1 MEYATGPPIG
11 RSAPYDRGRPPG
23 MTGRPLGNARFS
35 EPGRTWRIPVDQ
47 LAQRGG
53 FHGGDSLPILKG
65 PPESP
70 RRLHDEED
78 SVPLSEHE
86 QRMLEQMERALYA
99 EDPKFA
105 SALEGSGLRTY
116 TRRRVYQAV
125 AGFLVGIALLMAGM
139 VAKQVWLSVVGFLV
153 MLGCAV
159 LAVTGWRKAPKPGEQ
174 PAAGAAQ
181 AQGRRQVRQRR
192 SMMDRIEQRWQR
204 R

>member
-1 MEYATGPPIG
+1 M
-11 RSAPYDRGRPPG
+11 
-23 MTGRPLGNARFS
+23 
-35 EPGRTWRIPVDQ
+35 
-47 LAQRGG
+47 
-53 FHGGDSLPILKG
+53 
-65 PPESP
+65 
-70 RRLHDEED
+70 
-78 SVPLSEHE
+78 PLSEHE

-174 PAAGAAQ
+174 PAAGGPHA
-181 AQGRRQVRQRR
+181 RRQARQKR
-192 SMMDRIEQRWQR
+192 SMMDRIEQRWQKR
-204 R
+204 RDEQGGQ

>member
-1 MEYATGPPIG
+1 MA
-11 RSAPYDRGRPPG
+11 D
-23 MTGRPLGNARFS
+23 
-35 EPGRTWRIPVDQ
+35 
-47 LAQRGG
+47 
-53 FHGGDSLPILKG
+53 
-65 PPESP
+65 
-70 RRLHDEED
+70 DEED

-105 SALEGSGLRTY
+105 TALEGSGLRTY

-139 VAKQVWLSVVGFLV
+139 VAKQIWISVVGFLV

-174 PAAGAAQ
+174 QAAGGGG
-181 AQGRRQVRQRR
+181 GRRHPKQRR
-192 SMMDRIEQRWQR
+192 TVMNRIEQRWQR
-204 R
+204 RRDEQGQ

>member
-1 MEYATGPPIG
+1 M
-11 RSAPYDRGRPPG
+11 
-23 MTGRPLGNARFS
+23 
-35 EPGRTWRIPVDQ
+35 
-47 LAQRGG
+47 
-53 FHGGDSLPILKG
+53 
-65 PPESP
+65 
-70 RRLHDEED
+70 
-78 SVPLSEHE
+78 PLSEHE

-105 SALEGSGLRTY
+105 TALEGSGLRTY

-139 VAKQVWLSVVGFLV
+139 VAQQIWISVVGFLV

-174 PAAGAAQ
+174 QQAVTGAAAG
-181 AQGRRQVRQRR
+181 GRRPRQRR

-204 R
+204 RRDEQGH

>member
-1 MEYATGPPIG
+1 M
-11 RSAPYDRGRPPG
+11 
-23 MTGRPLGNARFS
+23 
-35 EPGRTWRIPVDQ
+35 
-47 LAQRGG
+47 
-53 FHGGDSLPILKG
+53 
-65 PPESP
+65 
-70 RRLHDEED
+70 
-78 SVPLSEHE
+78 PLSEHE

-105 SALEGSGLRTY
+105 TALEGSGLRTY

-174 PAAGAAQ
+174 PAGAPAGGPQ
-181 AQGRRQVRQRR
+181 ARRQGRQRR
-192 SMMDRIEQRWQR
+192 SMMDRIEQRWQKR
-204 R
+204 RDEQQGH

>member
-1 MEYATGPPIG
+1 M
-11 RSAPYDRGRPPG
+11 
-23 MTGRPLGNARFS
+23 
-35 EPGRTWRIPVDQ
+35 
-47 LAQRGG
+47 
-53 FHGGDSLPILKG
+53 
-65 PPESP
+65 
-70 RRLHDEED
+70 
-78 SVPLSEHE
+78 PLSEHE

-105 SALEGSGLRTY
+105 TALEGSGLRTY

-139 VAKQVWLSVVGFLV
+139 VAQQIWVSVVGFLV

-174 PAAGAAQ
+174 PAAGTPAAPGSTP
-181 AQGRRQVRQRR
+181 ARRQTRQRR

-204 R
+204 RRDEQGQ

>member
-1 MEYATGPPIG
+1 M
-11 RSAPYDRGRPPG
+11 
-23 MTGRPLGNARFS
+23 
-35 EPGRTWRIPVDQ
+35 
-47 LAQRGG
+47 
-53 FHGGDSLPILKG
+53 
-65 PPESP
+65 
-70 RRLHDEED
+70 
-78 SVPLSEHE
+78 PLSEHE

-125 AGFLVGIALLMAGM
+125 AGFLVGIALLMAG
-139 VAKQVWLSVVGFLV
+139 VVTQRTWVSVVGFLV

-174 PAAGAAQ
+174 PVGGPHA
-181 AQGRRQVRQRR
+181 RRPVRAKR

-204 R
+204 RRDEQGH

>member
-1 MEYATGPPIG
+1 M
-11 RSAPYDRGRPPG
+11 
-23 MTGRPLGNARFS
+23 
-35 EPGRTWRIPVDQ
+35 
-47 LAQRGG
+47 
-53 FHGGDSLPILKG
+53 
-65 PPESP
+65 
-70 RRLHDEED
+70 
-78 SVPLSEHE
+78 PLSEHE

-105 SALEGSGLRTY
+105 TALEGSGLRTY

-174 PAAGAAQ
+174 PAGGTQ
-181 AQGRRQVRQRR
+181 ARRQPRQKR

-204 R
+204 RRDEQGGH

>member
-1 MEYATGPPIG
+1 M
-11 RSAPYDRGRPPG
+11 
-23 MTGRPLGNARFS
+23 
-35 EPGRTWRIPVDQ
+35 
-47 LAQRGG
+47 
-53 FHGGDSLPILKG
+53 
-65 PPESP
+65 
-70 RRLHDEED
+70 
-78 SVPLSEHE
+78 PLSEHE

-139 VAKQVWLSVVGFLV
+139 VAQQVWLSVVGFLV

-174 PAAGAAQ
+174 QAPGAAPHPGR
-181 AQGRRQVRQRR
+181 QGRQRR
-192 SMMDRIEQRWQR
+192 SVMDRIEERWQR
-204 R
+204 RRDEQGGH

>member
-1 MEYATGPPIG
+1 M
-11 RSAPYDRGRPPG
+11 
-23 MTGRPLGNARFS
+23 
-35 EPGRTWRIPVDQ
+35 
-47 LAQRGG
+47 
-53 FHGGDSLPILKG
+53 
-65 PPESP
+65 
-70 RRLHDEED
+70 
-78 SVPLSEHE
+78 PLSEHE

-105 SALEGSGLRTY
+105 TALEGSGLRTY

-139 VAKQVWLSVVGFLV
+139 VTTVIWISVVGFLV

-174 PAAGAAQ
+174 APGAQ
-181 AQGRRQVRQRR
+181 AARRQPKQRR

-204 R
+204 RRDEHGGQ

>member
-1 MEYATGPPIG
+1 M
-11 RSAPYDRGRPPG
+11 
-23 MTGRPLGNARFS
+23 
-35 EPGRTWRIPVDQ
+35 
-47 LAQRGG
+47 
-53 FHGGDSLPILKG
+53 
-65 PPESP
+65 
-70 RRLHDEED
+70 
-78 SVPLSEHE
+78 PLSEHE

-174 PAAGAAQ
+174 PAAGAPHVRG
-181 AQGRRQVRQRR
+181 QGRQKR
-192 SMMDRIEQRWQR
+192 SMMDRIEERWQR
-204 R
+204 RRDEQGQ

>member
-1 MEYATGPPIG
+1 M
-11 RSAPYDRGRPPG
+11 
-23 MTGRPLGNARFS
+23 
-35 EPGRTWRIPVDQ
+35 
-47 LAQRGG
+47 
-53 FHGGDSLPILKG
+53 
-65 PPESP
+65 
-70 RRLHDEED
+70 
-78 SVPLSEHE
+78 PLSEHE

-174 PAAGAAQ
+174 PAGAPQ
-181 AQGRRQVRQRR
+181 TRDQGRSKR
-192 SMMDRIEQRWQR
+192 SVMNRIEERWQR
-204 R
+204 RRDEQGGQQGH

>member
-1 MEYATGPPIG
+1 M
-11 RSAPYDRGRPPG
+11 
-23 MTGRPLGNARFS
+23 
-35 EPGRTWRIPVDQ
+35 
-47 LAQRGG
+47 
-53 FHGGDSLPILKG
+53 
-65 PPESP
+65 
-70 RRLHDEED
+70 
-78 SVPLSEHE
+78 PLSEHE

-105 SALEGSGLRTY
+105 TALEGSGLRTY

-139 VAKQVWLSVVGFLV
+139 VAQQIWISVVGFLV

-174 PAAGAAQ
+174 QAGAVPGAPAA
-181 AQGRRQVRQRR
+181 RRQSKQKR

-204 R
+204 RRDEQGGR

>member
-1 MEYATGPPIG
+1 M
-11 RSAPYDRGRPPG
+11 
-23 MTGRPLGNARFS
+23 
-35 EPGRTWRIPVDQ
+35 
-47 LAQRGG
+47 
-53 FHGGDSLPILKG
+53 
-65 PPESP
+65 
-70 RRLHDEED
+70 
-78 SVPLSEHE
+78 PLSEHE

-105 SALEGSGLRTY
+105 TALEGSGLRTY

-174 PAAGAAQ
+174 PAGGHQ
-181 AQGRRQVRQRR
+181 TGRQGRTKR

-204 R
+204 RRDEQGH

>member
-1 MEYATGPPIG
+1 M
-11 RSAPYDRGRPPG
+11 
-23 MTGRPLGNARFS
+23 
-35 EPGRTWRIPVDQ
+35 
-47 LAQRGG
+47 
-53 FHGGDSLPILKG
+53 
-65 PPESP
+65 
-70 RRLHDEED
+70 
-78 SVPLSEHE
+78 PLSEHE

-105 SALEGSGLRTY
+105 TALEGSGLRTY

-174 PAAGAAQ
+174 PAAGAQPA
-181 AQGRRQVRQRR
+181 GRQTRQRR
-192 SMMDRIEQRWQR
+192 SLMDRIEQRWQR
-204 R
+204 RRDEQGGGQ